1 MDGIYLKHVIDF
13 SHGNGGRLVLSGDLT
28 EATVLRLTE
37 KLGAVG
43 ARPKVADVGGVRFA
57 DAGALVALGRWV
69 RRSGWVGLPLVKAAP
84 QLVDLVARNRLHH
97 VLPATPAPAARGA
110 IAA

>member
-1 MDGIYLKHVIDF
+1 MDDIFLKHVIDF

-37 KLGAVG
+37 KLDAVG
-43 ARPKVADVGGVRFA
+43 ARPKLADLAGVRFA
-57 DAGALVALGRWV
+57 DAGAMAALGRWV
-69 RRSGWVGLPLVKAAP
+69 RRSGLIALRLVNAPP
-84 QLVDLVARNRLHH
+84 QLVALVARYRLES
-97 VLPATPAPAARGA
+97 VLPAVQVTPNRGA